1 VCLEMITNQVDGKPH
16 ILLQTPHQ
24 MLCVAEEVVAVAGRI
39 GFYIQKQLCRIA
51 QIQSK
56 ALAEAEGV
64 VEAVQETLVV
74 LGVLEEQALREHRLL
89 SIVYQ

>member
-1 VCLEMITNQVDGKPH
+1 MITNQVHGKPH

-39 GFYIQKQLCRIA
+39 GFYIQKQLCRVPRA
-51 QIQSK
+51 IQSK